1 MKKFI
6 HHLHEGL
13 VDVKYGPLTQEDE
26 SKIDLSDK
34 FITHFKKTGIL
45 ERYKKHKMPSA
56 QQTHQE
62 LKELQTIMADAT
74 DDDLKFALNAEVDE
88 KEMYRKFAK
97 SIGLHLSSH
106 FIDDIFNQ
114 TDPILFYLKKHY
126 DRARPEQFANANN
139 IPFQVEI
146 SSNAM
151 HPACPSGHA
160 LDSYLM
166 EYVLTK
172 LSPSNSIQIKEF
184 CKKMRESRNNVGLH
198 YMSDNEMSRM
208 LAKDIISSGLL
219 KFPGENI

>member
-13 VDVKYGPLTQEDE
+13 IDVKYGPLTQEDE

-34 FITHFKKTGIL
+34 FIKYFKKTGVL
-45 ERYKKHKMPSA
+45 EKYKKHRMPSA
-56 QQTHQE
+56 QETHEE
-62 LKELQTIMADAT
+62 LKQLQKIMSDAT
-74 DDDLKFALNAEVDE
+74 DEDLVFALNAEVDE

-97 SIGLHLSSH
+97 SIGLHLASN

-114 TDPILFYLKKHY
+114 TDPVLFYLKKHY
-126 DRARPEQFANANN
+126 DRARPEQFAKANN
-139 IPFQVEI
+139 ISFQVEI

-172 LSPSNSIQIKEF
+172 LSPSNHMKIKEF

-198 YMSDNEMSRM
+198 YFSDNEMSRM
-208 LAKDIISSGLL
+208 LANDIISSGLL
-219 KFPGENI
+219 EFPGEDK